1 MAKIRVVLDDL
12 HFSGM
17 HYFDWLATGLWTL
30 EDRGEIEAD
39 VRVTATTSLF
49 RQHPKLAPAG
59 RRFAPN
65 LMRSLERGWHT
76 IITGKVTDGTRS
88 TSFVMD
94 AGDSPYAFDTSL
106 LVSTDLYFK
115 AQLPTTLDPT
125 GFPIAEGARY
135 PYHPDV
141 LTYRDRIRPAMLG
154 RPLSRRLHRRENA
167 KVLAGWEQRAQA
179 RKDNPLLAYFG
190 TDSGVAGGPEAEV
203 MSRFAGLVEHP
214 NVKRGKLVDLLQ
226 SRHPGQSDARVL
238 QSKIAGRV
246 RPPLPDA
253 TFNDL
258 VGRSWHNINVSGFR
272 RSAPFRFIDAFLV
285 GASVPTDEM
294 AVRWYEPWLEGVE
307 IIDLGKMGYELDA
320 AVDWERIA
328 TVLDGL
334 ARESEATRRERQQAV
349 LAAYRRNWQPSA
361 FARYLVRTCTER
373 W

>member
-1 MAKIRVVLDDL
+1 MARIRVVLDDV

-17 HYFDWLATGLWTL
+17 HYFDWLATGLWAL
-30 EDRGEIEAD
+30 EDQGEIEAD

-49 RQHPKLAPAG
+49 RQNSKLITAG
-59 RRFAPN
+59 RRLVPN

-76 IITGKVTDGTRS
+76 IITGKVTDGSRS

-106 LVSTDLYFK
+106 LVGSDLYFK
-115 AQLPTTLDPT
+115 AQLPTTLDPA
-125 GFPIAEGARY
+125 GFPIAEGARF

-141 LTYRDRIRPAMLG
+141 LTFQDRIRPAMLG
-154 RPLSRRLHRRENA
+154 RPLSRRLHRRDNA
-167 KVLAGWEQRAQA
+167 KILAGWERRAQA
-179 RKDNPLLAYFG
+179 PKDNALLAYFG
-190 TDSGVAGGPEAEV
+190 TDSDVFGGPEAEV
-203 MSRFAGLVEHP
+203 MTRFAGRVAHP
-214 NVKRGKLVDLLQ
+214 NVKRGQLVDLLQ
-226 SRHPGQSDARVL
+226 TRLPGQSDARVL
-238 QSKIAGRV
+238 NSKIASRV
-246 RPPLPDA
+246 RPSLSDA

-294 AVRWYEPWLEGVE
+294 AVRWYAPWQEGVE
-307 IIDLGKMGYELDA
+307 IIELGKMGYELDA
-320 AVDWERIA
+320 AVNWAPIGA
-328 TVLDGL
+328 VLEGL
-334 ARESEATRRERQQAV
+334 AAESEATRRERQRAV
-349 LAAYRRNWQPSA
+349 LDAYRRQWQPSA